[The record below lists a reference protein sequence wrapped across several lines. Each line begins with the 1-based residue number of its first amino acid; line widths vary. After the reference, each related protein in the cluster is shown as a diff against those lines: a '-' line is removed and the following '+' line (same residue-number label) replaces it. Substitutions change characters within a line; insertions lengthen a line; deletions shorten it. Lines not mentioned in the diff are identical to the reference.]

1 VYEIRAVSSGV
12 IALELV
18 GGTGSANV
26 SMAGATPE
34 DIVDEIVVVPKPV
47 VSTAWLDFQDAP
59 GISFSSYFQKRNF
72 RYKHVIPMIRFALP
86 QPPSPDQWLTT
97 TMRYMFFAG
106 VYILIDRF
114 SFSLIEYF

>member
-1 VYEIRAVSSGV
+1 MRVSAFAISAPFLEEDVYEIRAVSSGV

-18 GGTGSANV
+18 GGATSANV

-59 GISFSSYFQKRNF
+59 GSETSDTN
-72 RYKHVIPMIRFALP
+72 M
-86 QPPSPDQWLTT
+86 
-97 TMRYMFFAG
+97 
-106 VYILIDRF
+106 
-114 SFSLIEYF
+114 